1 MRCSPDTFLK
11 VRIPNEFE
19 NLYTLSLVFAKTL
32 GWELRLTSMPS
43 IGLCSFFSP

>member
-19 NLYTLSLVFAKTL
+19 NLYSLSLVFAKTHGVGVAPNFHAFHWAL
-32 GWELRLTSMPS
+32 FL
-43 IGLCSFFSP
+43 F